1 MSPARVIIAGIG
13 GVGGALARQLHAK
26 NIPVHLI
33 ARSADKLAALS
44 ASLGGAPFTVADAA
58 QPEAFE
64 AAVRDAAALGPLSG
78 LVFAVGSIPL
88 KPLKTTTAKD
98 FADAFALNT
107 VSGALALKAAAGA
120 LGAGGAARPGAA
132 VFFSTVA
139 ARVGFPS
146 HAAIAAA
153 KGGVE
158 AFVRAAAAELS
169 PAVRV
174 NAIAPSLSDTPLA
187 ARFTASDATRKA
199 LGDAHPLPR
208 LGTADELAA
217 WAAFLLDDGASGWVS
232 GQVFSVDGG
241 RSTLRPKN

>member
-1 MSPARVIIAGIG
+1 MSASRVIIAGIG
-13 GVGGALARQLHAK
+13 GVGGALARRLVAK
-26 NIPVHLI
+26 GVAVHLV
-33 ARSADKLAALS
+33 ARSAEKLAALS
-44 ASLGGAPFTVADAA
+44 AELGGAPFTVADAA
-58 QPEAFE
+58 APEAFE
-64 AAVRDAAALGPLSG
+64 AAIATAAAAGPLTG
-78 LVFAVGSIPL
+78 LVYAVGSIPL
-88 KPLKTTTAKD
+88 KPLKSTTAKD

-120 LGAGGAARPGAA
+120 LGARGAARPGAA
-132 VFFSTVA
+132 LFFSTVA
-139 ARVGFPS
+139 ASVGFPS

-158 AFVRAAAAELS
+158 AFVRSAGAELA

-174 NAIAPSLSDTPLA
+174 NAIAPSLTATPLA
-187 ARFTASDATRKA
+187 ARFTASEPTRKA

-217 WAAFLLDDGASGWVS
+217 LADFLIDADASGWVS
-232 GQVFSVDGG
+232 GQVWAVDGG